1 MKYISVGLQVFP
13 EWAESPPIQTCRFSS
28 FLEQYFMMELKR
40 WAYGHKQFVL
50 EDQEK
55 DSSENCVLLL
65 FENANRFAAYSTGS

>member
-1 MKYISVGLQVFP
+1 
-13 EWAESPPIQTCRFSS
+13 
-28 FLEQYFMMELKR
+28 MMELKR

-65 FENANRFAAYSTGS
+65 FENANRFAGYSTGS